1 MLINGDFNEKV
12 GSCNKGHESAMGKHG
27 VGERNENG
35 ERLFDVCDINNLVK
49 TGTIFPHKPRHK
61 ITWISP
67 DGRIKNQIVHVLISK
82 QHRTSILYTRTMRGA
97 DVSSDHELVRRKIR
111 IKFKKH
117 NRNKDTCRKKY
128 DFTKLQQPE
137 KRKVFSLELKHRF
150 QVLDEIENIED
161 I

>member
-1 MLINGDFNEKV
+1 MNWYE
-12 GSCNKGHESAMGKHG
+12 E
-27 VGERNENG
+27 
-35 ERLFDVCDINNLVK
+35 
-49 TGTIFPHKPRHK
+49 
-61 ITWISP
+61 
-67 DGRIKNQIVHVLISK
+67 
-82 QHRTSILYTRTMRGA
+82 
-97 DVSSDHELVRRKIR
+97 IR

-137 KRKVFSLELKHRF
+137 KRKAFSLELKHRF